1 MYELGSGVDGLLLVV
16 REDRGC
22 SEIVYEYV
30 GSGTIVHFD
39 GIGMEAGDNNRHA
52 VIFAEDVYSFVA
64 VVGRFV

>member
-1 MYELGSGVDGLLLVV
+1 M
-16 REDRGC
+16 
-22 SEIVYEYV
+22 VYVHV

-39 GIGMEAGDNNRHA
+39 GSRMEAGDNNRHA